1 MSDAMMS
8 SYSNYNGTNLTGNTA
23 SARSLYQLGVASQGA
38 PQTMTQQTMTQG
50 DGKMVPL
57 LSVQPIDETLLVPD
71 KTVAEATIRQLRREI
86 GYAREE
92 LRDLEQTLVQ
102 ELLTPTVR
110 EWLLP
115 LMAIGLALSLYGSF
129 SAGNTAELGA
139 TGMMLLWSLS
149 AFWFI
154 YTRDRRLEMAKRAN
168 KAEIEIW
175 SRRIDELQQSLD
187 QNQRI
192 VKSGEE

>member
-8 SYSNYNGTNLTGNTA
+8 SYPNYGGTNLTSNTA

-38 PQTMTQQTMTQG
+38 PQATIQG
-50 DGKMVPL
+50 DGNMTHLPT
-57 LSVQPIDETLLVPD
+57 VQPLDETLLDPD
-71 KTVAEATIRQLRREI
+71 RTAAEATIRQLRKEI

-92 LRDLEQTLVQ
+92 LRDLEQNLVQ

-129 SAGNTAELGA
+129 AAGNTAELGA
-139 TGMMLLWSLS
+139 TGLMLLWSLS

-154 YTRDRRLEMAKRAN
+154 YTRDKRLEMAKKAN

-175 SRRIDELQQSLD
+175 SSRIDELQKSLD

-192 VKSGEE
+192 VKPVEE

>member
-8 SYSNYNGTNLTGNTA
+8 SYPNYGKNLQNGSG
-23 SARSLYQLGVASQGA
+23 SARSLYQLGVAPQDA
-38 PQTMTQQTMTQG
+38 PNAAMQG
-50 DGKMVPL
+50 DENMAPL
-57 LSVQPIDETLLVPD
+57 LSVQPIEGTLLHQD
-71 KTVAEATIRQLRREI
+71 KAKAEVAIRQLRREI
-86 GYAREE
+86 NMAKDE
-92 LRDLEQTLVQ
+92 LKDLEQTLVQ

-129 SAGNTAELGA
+129 AAGNSAELGA
-139 TGMMLLWSLS
+139 TGLMLLWSLS

-154 YTRDRRLEMAKRAN
+154 YTRDRRLEMAKKAN

-175 SRRIDELQQSLD
+175 SSRIDELEYSLE
-187 QNQRI
+187 QNQHI
-192 VKSGEE
+192 VKTVND